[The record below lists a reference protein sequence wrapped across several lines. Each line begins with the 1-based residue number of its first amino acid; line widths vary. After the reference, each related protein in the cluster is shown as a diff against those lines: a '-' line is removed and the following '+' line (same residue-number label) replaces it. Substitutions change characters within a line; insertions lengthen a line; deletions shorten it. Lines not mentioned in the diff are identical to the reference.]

1 MNINISP
8 HDQFKALADP
18 ARLRLLVLLTA
29 GELCVGDLAATLGL
43 PQPTVSR
50 HLARLKL
57 LGWVEDRRAGK
68 RVHYRL
74 AHPETAVGTAIAE
87 LLPRLAAEPPFGEDR
102 QRLKE
107 HCRGGDA
114 GGERGAEI

>member
-18 ARLRLLVLLTA
+18 TRLRLLVLLTA

-50 HLARLKL
+50 HLARL
-57 LGWVEDRRAGK
+57 
-68 RVHYRL
+68 
-74 AHPETAVGTAIAE
+74 
-87 LLPRLAAEPPFGEDR
+87 
-102 QRLKE
+102 
-107 HCRGGDA
+107 
-114 GGERGAEI
+114 